1 MESQVPQL
9 PLTWKPPGPTLVL
22 HHGFPSAALS
32 SVQSVYV
39 RFPSINGN
47 MQGLPLLAKQVLHLG
62 SVVGDDDIVVGV
74 VNGEVTVEKVEI
86 FDEGAEEADS
96 DPTKKVN
103 N

>member
-1 MESQVPQL
+1 MEAQVPQL

-22 HHGFPSAALS
+22 HHGFPSSALS

-39 RFPSINGN
+39 WFPSINGN

-62 SVVGDDDIVVGV
+62 SVVGDDDILVCV

-86 FDEGAEEADS
+86 VDKGVDEADS
-96 DPTKKVN
+96 DPSKKVYN
-103 N
+103 